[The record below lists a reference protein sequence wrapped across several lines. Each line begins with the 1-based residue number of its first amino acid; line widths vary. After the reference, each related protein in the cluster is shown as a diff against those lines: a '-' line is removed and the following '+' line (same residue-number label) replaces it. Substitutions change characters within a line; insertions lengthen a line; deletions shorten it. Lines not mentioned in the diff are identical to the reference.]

1 MAERGRHWLPG
12 VEAPLVPLGME
23 YWGQDTLQLAPSLLG
38 CVLVVDH
45 GGGDVRAGRIVEVEA
60 YCGPEDLCAH
70 TARGRLSARN
80 RAMHGPAGHAYIYRI
95 YGIHLCFNV
104 VSGPEGVPHAI
115 LVRALEPLLG
125 TKYMAEALG
134 DRSRTVDSLCRGPGL
149 LCRSMGITMDD
160 YGCNLRE
167 PGRIW
172 LGREEGAVRVMTVG
186 TSARIN
192 VRGGEEWERKPWR
205 YFVLGHKCVSGPAR
219 LNGPIVGTRGGQTR
233 KSVRADQ

>member
-1 MAERGRHWLPG
+1 L
-12 VEAPLVPLGME
+12 EAPLVPLGME

-104 VSGPEGVPHAI
+104 VSGPEGLPQAI
-115 LVRALEPLLG
+115 LVRALEPLIG
-125 TKYMAEALG
+125 SGAMAEALG

-160 YGCNLRE
+160 YGCNLKE
-167 PGRIW
+167 AGGIW
-172 LGREEGAVRVMTVG
+172 LGREEGAIAAVDVG

-192 VRGGEEWERKPWR
+192 VRGGEVWEKKPWR
-205 YFVLGHKCVSGPAR
+205 YFVRGHKCVSGPAR
-219 LNGPIVGTRGGQTR
+219 LNRPIVGKGGDRTR
-233 KSVRADQ
+233 KSGRGDQ